1 MDNLIES
8 LKSYRSKNGL
18 SQMQMADYLSIG
30 YRAYQ
35 EIERTG
41 KIKKSESYLDIMSK
55 IGQPF
60 DKNSAQ
66 KITATVDAGK
76 QISENIE
83 DILELKAGLEVLK
96 TIVSAFAAEKK
107 GTNAAKERLEIDKVC
122 EEQYDFFFSEL
133 KRKRKQEA

>member
-83 DILELKAGLEVLK
+83 DGLNTALKDLYGK
-96 TIVSAFAAEKK
+96 M
-107 GTNAAKERLEIDKVC
+107 
-122 EEQYDFFFSEL
+122 
-133 KRKRKQEA
+133 